1 MAHVVGHNA
10 VVRDE
15 AGVRD
20 FRRHDLEVTA
30 LGAPCVSRHAGEP
43 RYVQIRHAIEHR
55 IAEGAYA
62 PGSAIPS
69 EHELAAAFSTTRL
82 TVRNAIDGL
91 VERGL
96 IRRVQ
101 GKGAFVAQGGA
112 DSGSR
117 VSGFR
122 SAAGAAREVA
132 SVRQL
137 SKSLR
142 AAGPLYAHLFDIDE
156 GDELY
161 SIRRLN
167 STDGTPVSLEQ
178 TLVPVKLFP
187 GIEDVDVSVFSLY
200 GTYEMCGR
208 PVALAQEKLDVV
220 ALSAR
225 DAGLLQVEPGS
236 LALSLECVSFDV
248 DGRPIEHAYS
258 LTPANQGGYTYQY

>member
-156 GDELY
+156 GDDA
-161 SIRRLN
+161 RPRQA
-167 STDGTPVSLEQ
+167 VS
-178 TLVPVKLFP
+178 
-187 GIEDVDVSVFSLY
+187 G
-200 GTYEMCGR
+200 
-208 PVALAQEKLDVV
+208 
-220 ALSAR
+220 
-225 DAGLLQVEPGS
+225 
-236 LALSLECVSFDV
+236 
-248 DGRPIEHAYS
+248 H
-258 LTPANQGGYTYQY
+258 